1 MVPIDEPAAPGAATT
16 KTTAS
21 PRSSTAEIVATS
33 VLLVIH
39 GGLYAASFAL
49 LGLLVMT
56 TDACGSRKCGDPAWI
71 DRAMDLGTWGGAAL
85 LVADI
90 VVAVYFLV
98 RQKRRAFVVPL
109 IGCVAQVALALAA
122 VAMELQAGPV

>member
-1 MVPIDEPAAPGAATT
+1 MPIDEPAAPGAATT

-21 PRSSTAEIVATS
+21 PRASTADILATS

-39 GGLYAASFAL
+39 GGLYAASFVL
-49 LGLLVMT
+49 LGLMVMT
-56 TDACGSRKCGDPAWI
+56 TDPCGSRQCGDPAWI
-71 DRAMDLGTWGGAAL
+71 DRAMNLGTWGGAAL
-85 LVADI
+85 LVVDI

-98 RQKRRAFVVPL
+98 RQRRAFFVPL
-109 IGCVAQVALALAA
+109 IGCVAQVALALGA

>member
-1 MVPIDEPAAPGAATT
+1 VPIDDPAAHGAVTT

-21 PRSSTAEIVATS
+21 PRASTADIVATS

-56 TDACGSRKCGDPAWI
+56 TDACGSRQCGNPAWI
-71 DRAMDLGTWGGAAL
+71 DRAMNLGTWGGAAL
-85 LVADI
+85 LVVDI

-98 RQKRRAFVVPL
+98 RQRRAFFVPL
-109 IGCVAQVALALAA
+109 IGCVAQVALALGA

>member
-1 MVPIDEPAAPGAATT
+1 MVPIDEPAGPGAATT
-16 KTTAS
+16 TITN
-21 PRSSTAEIVATS
+21 PRSSAAGVVATS

-71 DRAMDLGTWGGAAL
+71 DRAMDLGMWGGGAL

-90 VVAVYFLV
+90 VVTAYFLA
-98 RQKRRAFVVPL
+98 RRKRRAFVVPL

>member
-1 MVPIDEPAAPGAATT
+1 MPIHEPAAPGAATT
-16 KTTAS
+16 PTTAT
-21 PRSSTAEIVATS
+21 PRSGTADTVATS

-49 LGLLVMT
+49 LGLLVMS

-71 DRAMDLGTWGGAAL
+71 DRAMNLGTWGGAAL

-90 VVAVYFLV
+90 AVAVYFLV
-98 RQKRRAFVVPL
+98 RRRRAFFVPL
-109 IGCVAQVALALAA
+109 IGCVAQVALMLAA
-122 VAMELQAGPV
+122 VAMELRAGPV